1 MCHPPTP
8 QEARR
13 LKRISSRIMRAVRS
27 ERFLN
32 ANKLRAD
39 MVEIAADI
47 ELMVAGLMVAG
58 HEVPDEMCAETL
70 RAAAAAREEEIPTIP
85 APPPDF
91 FEVDCEPEDSAPPVP
106 VLRPSGGP

>member
-1 MCHPPTP
+1 MCHPPSP
-8 QEARR
+8 SEARR

-32 ANKLRAD
+32 ANRLRAA
-39 MVEIAADI
+39 MVEIASDI
-47 ELMVAGLMVAG
+47 ELMVQGVP
-58 HEVPDEMCAETL
+58 VPDEQCSDTL
-70 RAAAAAREEEIPTIP
+70 RSRAAEDRPTIP

-91 FEVDCEPEDSAPPVP
+91 FEVDCELEDSAPPVP